1 MGEEEAFP
9 SSTLYS
15 IVSSKLL
22 EDTNFKYIKNEY
34 NHDVIEYIEDSTS
47 NSIKVQKT
55 VKSGIKLLE
64 AQSICPAW
72 AFYEFRLGAKQIEEE
87 VEENLTS
94 RLRGN
99 LFHKTL
105 EQFWNEYKSSSLVST
120 LNESEL
126 SNKIQEITHKN
137 ISIEKKNNPRILSEF
152 FDIEEI
158 RLISYLKNWVNHEL
172 KRGDFEVKETE
183 KNIAIHLGCLNFNIK
198 IDRIDEVNQ
207 HNIVIDYK
215 SGTTKTLNEWFLNAY
230 GELQMPFYALFASNK
245 PIDAIAIGVINTSK
259 PQWIGIGRDKTLL
272 QGIKDFSA
280 SQYKSWN
287 DLIEFWKYR
296 IDDAIKSYEL
306 GNAATK
312 FVREKDLAYCQVKP
326 ILRLPE
332 RRLQFEQTKQ

>member
-1 MGEEEAFP
+1 
-9 SSTLYS
+9 
-15 IVSSKLL
+15 
-22 EDTNFKYIKNEY
+22 
-34 NHDVIEYIEDSTS
+34 
-47 NSIKVQKT
+47 
-55 VKSGIKLLE
+55 
-64 AQSICPAW
+64 
-72 AFYEFRLGAKQIEEE
+72 
-87 VEENLTS
+87 
-94 RLRGN
+94 
-99 LFHKTL
+99 
-105 EQFWNEYKSSSLVST
+105 
-120 LNESEL
+120 
-126 SNKIQEITHKN
+126 
-137 ISIEKKNNPRILSEF
+137 
-152 FDIEEI
+152 
-158 RLISYLKNWVNHEL
+158 
-172 KRGDFEVKETE
+172 
-183 KNIAIHLGCLNFNIK
+183 
-198 IDRIDEVNQ
+198 
-207 HNIVIDYK
+207 VIDYK